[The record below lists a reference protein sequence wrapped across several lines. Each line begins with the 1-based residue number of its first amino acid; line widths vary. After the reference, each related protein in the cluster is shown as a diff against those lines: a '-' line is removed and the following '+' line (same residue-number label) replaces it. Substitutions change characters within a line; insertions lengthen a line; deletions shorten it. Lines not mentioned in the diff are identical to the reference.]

1 MDFETMLAQLRRER
15 DLIDRV
21 IVSIE
26 SLAGKEKRGPG
37 RPLGSVSKNKK
48 QNQEMKSAAEQ

>member
-1 MDFETMLAQLRRER
+1 MLAQLRRER

-26 SLAGKEKRGPG
+26 SLGGKEKRGPG